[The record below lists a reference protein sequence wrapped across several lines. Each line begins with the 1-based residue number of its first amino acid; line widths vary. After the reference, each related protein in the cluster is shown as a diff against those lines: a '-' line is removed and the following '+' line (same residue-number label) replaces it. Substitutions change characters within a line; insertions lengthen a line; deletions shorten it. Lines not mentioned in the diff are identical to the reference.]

1 MKNSWKVAKW
11 EIKRNV
17 KNKSFIISILSTPLL
32 FILFFSI
39 PMLFSGD
46 SSDENNPL
54 TIYIHDELEIWEE
67 IENGIDDL
75 ESLNWEVDHQ
85 IVHEDVMLSDLENM
99 ESSIYFSLTEET
111 LMNGQIQIYLSND
124 LDEND
129 VISLYAIEPILKSIQ
144 LEYLGFDEQEAMLAT
159 NPITFQHESPSE
171 ASETS
176 ESSNEG
182 MAFLERLV
190 PGLFAAVI
198 LFSVVISGM
207 MIFTSASQ
215 EKKEKVSEMI
225 LSSISPTELMQGKI
239 IGYFFIGIIQVIG
252 WIAIILPFLVW
263 YVTFPILQYL
273 FVPELLVLILIA
285 VLGYL
290 LFASIFVGIG
300 ATVDEMS
307 STSNFQ
313 GMVMMLPWIPFILI
327 GPVIADPSG
336 IIAQVGSFVPITAPG
351 VWLIRLSILETWP
364 WVEIIISLLILA
376 ISIWITMKMAGKVF
390 KTGILLYG
398 KNATPA
404 EIIKWLKQ

>member
-67 IENGIDDL
+67 IENSIDDL

-159 NPITFQHESPSE
+159 NPITFQHESPSD

-176 ESSNEG
+176 ESSDEG

-351 VWLIRLSILETWP
+351 VWLIRLSILENWP